1 MTHTVP
7 VGWMVDY
14 AARQGLRYEPDADE
28 RWLRAWEPYATLK
41 VPYRY
46 EHALQAT
53 GETGSLTVARMVM
66 SFDYEVAG
74 VRHSRESGTWI
85 AIVQDVRIDA
95 VAAATS
101 DPGRTFSETLDLVT
115 MPRRRTGDS
124 AFDAV
129 FAAFSPTPESLARAI
144 TPSLRKLV
152 LGWRIPLHFELRK
165 GGFVLVPVALTPD
178 VQGLSWLVRSLELFG
193 EKATKHRASG

>member
-1 MTHTVP
+1 VTHTVP
-7 VGWMVDY
+7 VGWMADY

-28 RWLRAWEPYATLK
+28 RWMRAWEPFATLK

-53 GETGSLTVARMVM
+53 GETGSMTVARMIM
-66 SFDYEVAG
+66 SFEYEAAG
-74 VRHSRESGTWI
+74 VRRTQESGTWI

-95 VAAATS
+95 AAAATS
-101 DPGRTFSETLDLVT
+101 DPGRTFAETLDLVS
-115 MPRRRTGDS
+115 MRRQRTGDA

-129 FAAFSPTPESLARAI
+129 FATFSPTAESLAQAI

-193 EKATKHRASG
+193 EKATKRRASE